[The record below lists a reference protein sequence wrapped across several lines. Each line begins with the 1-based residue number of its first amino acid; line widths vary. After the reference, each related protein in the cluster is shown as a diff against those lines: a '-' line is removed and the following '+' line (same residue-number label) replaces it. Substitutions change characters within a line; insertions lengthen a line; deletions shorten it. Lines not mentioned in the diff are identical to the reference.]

1 MSLIIRSFNF
11 QSASNI
17 FLDAMHTLQSC
28 QQSKGVLGGSILF
41 HNKIIATQLS
51 PELTKNLVLTDPC
64 RIKSTAESIS
74 VDFHIPVGVQLQIV
88 YIPTTEYR
96 HLSLDSQRAQTVT
109 NQTASVTS
117 NPLIPFQF
125 KKKIKRDKSILFTN
139 IPEESAGENDATAS
153 NDGDVTI
160 ATEAKPIPSKI
171 ITARPNHLPLRFKN
185 ITSKD
190 MPESGFSSINFDES
204 DSFPQFIGRTSV
216 CSTPMTEMKVLQGTV
231 LSICANADETDA
243 RTPSTAS
250 PQEPQLNRTIES
262 TTAIVIDNPI
272 KSETRRHSL
281 SSLQDSLKKIRLT
294 VRPFGFGL
302 AKFDGLLDV
311 LPLAEDIEIDDLDKK
326 IYRTIT
332 DPMYPVFNSAGAP
345 ISKCLFQEFLERHY
359 VRTNSSDGTAA
370 IEETPPDLIDANT
383 IDGFDS
389 EMKTSP
395 VQERQPELKT
405 PNRVALSLPLKSLA
419 FDGNSTISSSVGSN
433 IFELPAHRK
442 KLSGIQL
449 TPLMTKLSILAM
461 TDDRSSGF
469 SSWDTTPGV
478 VPNDPSTPC
487 GDGTIGK
494 PFRRRSSVKLE
505 DVVEFSDDSN
515 GGMQRCQLFIC
526 SQQNMTMLLIMDDGA
541 ATKQELVQA
550 MVSYTPSMCF
560 SISIFCFPLANN
572 SLIRAYLV

>member
-1 MSLIIRSFNF
+1 
-11 QSASNI
+11 
-17 FLDAMHTLQSC
+17 MHTLQSC
-28 QQSKGVLGGSILF
+28 QQSKGILGGSILF

-88 YIPTTEYR
+88 YIPATEYR

-109 NQTASVTS
+109 NQTACVTS

-125 KKKIKRDKSILFTN
+125 KKKIKRDKSIIFTN
-139 IPEESAGENDATAS
+139 IPEESEKSENDGTAS
-153 NDGDVTI
+153 NDGDVAI

-171 ITARPNHLPLRFKN
+171 ITARPTHLPLRFKN

-231 LSICANADETDA
+231 LSICATADETDA
-243 RTPSTAS
+243 KTPSTAS

-262 TTAIVIDNPI
+262 ATAIVVDNPM
-272 KSETRRHSL
+272 KTEVRRHSL

-359 VRTNSSDGTAA
+359 VRNNSSDETAA
-370 IEETPPDLIDANT
+370 IEEETQLDLLGTNS

-395 VQERQPELKT
+395 VHERPPELKT

-419 FDGNSTISSSVGSN
+419 FDGNSTSTSSAGSN

-478 VPNDPSTPC
+478 VPNDQPTPG
-487 GDGTIGK
+487 GDGTFSK
-494 PFRRRSSVKLE
+494 PFRRRSSVKME
-505 DVVEFSDDSN
+505 DVIELSVDSN

-541 ATKQELVQA
+541 ATKHELVQS
-550 MVSYTPSMCF
+550 MVSYVERVMEF
-560 SISIFCFPLANN
+560 
-572 SLIRAYLV
+572 